1 MEKNEEENEDEEE
14 EKDLRCWIGIGS
26 EAHNVINNPAKFQN
40 KKPNIFGDNDPF
52 VSTNSTHLNFK
63 IRG

>member
-1 MEKNEEENEDEEE
+1 MKNNEKERRRNAEFLSVQRL
-14 EKDLRCWIGIGS
+14 KIY
-26 EAHNVINNPAKFQN
+26 NPAKFQN

-52 VSTNSTHLNFK
+52 VPTNSTLKIFE